1 MYSIRKQFTK
11 FYTTC
16 EFGTFLFKS
25 LDHDAKS
32 KFIFASGVLNYLW
45 QIWGQFW
52 RTLWLTY
59 LLGGENLWKI
69 RIHPYFQ
76 NKTENEAI
84 YFILFLLGRRSN
96 PVGSIGGS
104 HQEPTWGDKD
114 VIEKIAFEIVN
125 QSVSGIGTNVLNAF
139 NALGDTPKHFQIVR
153 NASIH
158 LNIQGYQNVRSILP
172 YYVLS
177 SFDYPTEILFCHE
190 LRSGKLAYK
199 HWVEDLVAVIDLI
212 FA

>member
-1 MYSIRKQFTK
+1 MWNRLTTSVLDYY
-11 FYTTC
+11 YTNGC
-16 EFGTFLFKS
+16 SSEFGTFLFKS

-84 YFILFLLGRRSN
+84 YFILFLFKCL
-96 PVGSIGGS
+96 PL
-104 HQEPTWGDKD
+104 T
-114 VIEKIAFEIVN
+114 
-125 QSVSGIGTNVLNAF
+125 
-139 NALGDTPKHFQIVR
+139 
-153 NASIH
+153 
-158 LNIQGYQNVRSILP
+158 SILKFFK
-172 YYVLS
+172 S
-177 SFDYPTEILFCHE
+177 
-190 LRSGKLAYK
+190 LRSSHIKNCK
-199 HWVEDLVAVIDLI
+199 
-212 FA
+212 